1 MPLRH
6 VNDNYHNINYAK
18 EKETI
23 KRFDFNYYSLF
34 IFIRSLFN
42 RFIPNSSNIIGTRCC
57 WNTNQMPCHL
67 PISTNSD
74 HGEIMNFSKLT
85 DT

>member
-23 KRFDFNYYSLF
+23 KREEE
-34 IFIRSLFN
+34 
-42 RFIPNSSNIIGTRCC
+42 
-57 WNTNQMPCHL
+57 
-67 PISTNSD
+67 IS
-74 HGEIMNFSKLT
+74 F
-85 DT
+85 